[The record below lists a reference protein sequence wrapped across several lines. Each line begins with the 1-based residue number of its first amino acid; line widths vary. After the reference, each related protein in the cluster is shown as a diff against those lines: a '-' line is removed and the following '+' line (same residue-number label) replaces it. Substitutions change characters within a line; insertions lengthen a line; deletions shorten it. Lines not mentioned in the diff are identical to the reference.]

1 MTQRTVSP
9 TPAIAR
15 PALALQW
22 QWALLFCALLLAG
35 TPAFSQFVPPE
46 PLDPSAGNPSLDA
59 GYDTEA
65 WLVYTYEIDT
75 GGNVVNAEIHSSNGV
90 LEVEQSILNQ
100 VQAQRFRPAT
110 RGGNPVKVFVG
121 PVFYTWI
128 VDKPRE
134 LSPDFDRM
142 YQEAWALFNDN
153 NYDGAFE
160 IAAKLK
166 DLPGRSAY
174 EEVKLQIL
182 AASLSSRWDDTAAEL
197 QHLERAVE
205 LQTLADGNRFR
216 NRYIEQ
222 GQYLLI
228 LERIHTLQLER
239 SMLAD
244 AANTLDK
251 MIAYGAGSEAVA
263 RAKESHLSADRQFR
277 SAPDVAIAG
286 ELTPIYRGGPGA
298 WETRLSRDLISLS
311 GIRGKVDG
319 VLLVCAQG
327 DVQLRFPAT
336 DPWRVPAGWSQC
348 KVEVSGRSGTRFR
361 LHQLA
366 GS

>member
-1 MTQRTVSP
+1 MKPRTRAITVAAAQPDRAQFAKLFLLTMLMLVISTQ
-9 TPAIAR
+9 
-15 PALALQW
+15 
-22 QWALLFCALLLAG
+22 
-35 TPAFSQFVPPE
+35 AFAQFVPPQ
-46 PLDPSAGNPSLDA
+46 PLNPGVGDPSLPA
-59 GYDTEA
+59 GYETEA
-65 WLVYTYEIDT
+65 WLVYTYEIDVN
-75 GGNVVNAEIHSSNGV
+75 GDVVNAEIHSSNGV
-90 LEVEQSILNQ
+90 LEVEQTIMNQ

-128 VDKPRE
+128 VDKQRAM
-134 LSPDFDRM
+134 SPDFDQM
-142 YQEAWALFNDN
+142 YQEAWALFNADD
-153 NYDGAFE
+153 YDGAFD
-160 IAAKLK
+160 IAARLK
-166 DLPGRSAY
+166 DLPGRSAF

-182 AASLSSRWDDTAAEL
+182 AASLSSRWNDSAAEL

-222 GQYLLI
+222 NQYLLI

-244 AANTLDK
+244 AATTLDK
-251 MIAYGAGSEAVA
+251 MIAYGAGGEVVA
-263 RAKESHLSADRQFR
+263 RAKDRHLNADRDFR
-277 SAPDVAIAG
+277 STPDVAIAG

-298 WETRLSRDLISLS
+298 WETRLSRGLFSLS
-311 GIRGKVDG
+311 GVRGKVDG
-319 VLLVCAQG
+319 ALLSCAQG
-327 DVQLRFPAT
+327 DLQLQFPSI
-336 DPWRVPAGWSQC
+336 DPWRIPAGWSQC
-348 KVEVSGRSGTRFR
+348 KVEVSGRSGTRFQ